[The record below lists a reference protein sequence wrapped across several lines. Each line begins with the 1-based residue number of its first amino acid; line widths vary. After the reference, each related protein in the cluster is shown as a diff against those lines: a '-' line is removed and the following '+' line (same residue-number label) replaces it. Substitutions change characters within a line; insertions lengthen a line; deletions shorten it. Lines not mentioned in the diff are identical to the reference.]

1 MAHQKGEPFCFVA
14 FFDIAKS
21 LSFFAKKKSLRP
33 RRLFHSF
40 SFQQFYVRIFE
51 LFLTS
56 KELNFSFGDQS
67 MLDFCRNQFHCANQ
81 VGHLKK
87 PVVRWR
93 NRLEFHV
100 FKQHAKNGCEQPPHL
115 GLPIVVINLNSVK
128 ALEIVEMVFYDSRQ
142 LLAEFQNEL
151 NIILD
156 MFLFHAKGLIFD
168 VCISDKR
175 HHSHQDFLSCING
188 LISKFS
194 FRSND
199 RPTMNAQIPIA
210 YFRQFSFKV

>member
-128 ALEIVEMVFYDSRQ
+128 ALEIVEMVFMIADNC
-142 LLAEFQNEL
+142 LLSFKTSSTSSSICFFSTQRVSYSMSTFLTND
-151 NIILD
+151 IILVKIFFRVS
-156 MFLFHAKGLIFD
+156 MVSFLNSA
-168 VCISDKR
+168 SDLMIGP
-175 HHSHQDFLSCING
+175 Q
-188 LISKFS
+188 
-194 FRSND
+194 
-199 RPTMNAQIPIA
+199 
-210 YFRQFSFKV
+210 